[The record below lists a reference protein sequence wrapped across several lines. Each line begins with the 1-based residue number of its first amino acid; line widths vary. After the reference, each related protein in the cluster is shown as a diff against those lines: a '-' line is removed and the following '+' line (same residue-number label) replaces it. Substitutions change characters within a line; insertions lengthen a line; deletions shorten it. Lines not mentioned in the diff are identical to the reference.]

1 MGIIDKA
8 KKLFGYEV
16 MNIGGYQRVYNP
28 ASRPVAGKRVTLKLV
43 EFMQNL
49 SNFGD
54 MQDEDILE
62 QLFIWEPEVG
72 GALDKQSTLVAQCY
86 KGPYLKDTDKTTDKL
101 ETDMLD
107 TARRVCDQMHMAD
120 QFELYGEM
128 LPLFG
133 DVFID
138 IRDPESYKILPNKF
152 ITLVEKEEQIGTITA
167 GYIMT
172 QGDIL
177 VFNEQLPG
185 QFKLTKD
192 QFIHLKYKDTPL
204 FVLDRKHRWTYGIYS
219 ISPVQRA
226 IMSTWQKRQTSIIDT
241 LYRWRI
247 IPREIH
253 SVNSE
258 IFALDQFAGDQQGRL
273 AQAQV
278 EANKYITQYNAAIQD
293 QAPDQGYTVLDTIT
307 ISMLESK
314 TNSYMKTNE
323 LMDQLDGKIWTAL
336 NMPESVVTGKN
347 SGSYAS
353 ELVISN
359 YVSQKAMTL
368 AQKIRPIMLENLRS
382 RLKSINS
389 AFPID
394 KLDIKLELSMA
405 ATELETFRQIAIM
418 GTFTNCFTVSE
429 IRAKAGYQP
438 LTEQQKKEMAEA
450 QQEQMKIE
458 VDKANQIT
466 GAMGKNPETPQSN
479 SQHKQD
485 QGQQAV
491 NKTQKT

>member
-1 MGIIDKA
+1 MGVRDSI
-8 KKLFGYEV
+8 KKLFGYETYTTQV
-16 MNIGGYQRVYNP
+16 SQRVANP
-28 ASRPVAGKRVTLKLV
+28 ATRPVAGKRITLKLV
-43 EFMQNL
+43 EFMQNM
-49 SNFGD
+49 SNFAD
-54 MQDEDILE
+54 MQDEEVLE
-62 QLFIWEPEVG
+62 QMFIFEPEVG
-72 GALDKQSTLVAQCY
+72 GALDKQSTLVMQCY
-86 KGPYLKDTDKTTDKL
+86 KGVTLKDTDTTTSNIEK
-101 ETDMLD
+101 EMLA
-107 TARRVCDQMHMAD
+107 TARRMAETMKTPD
-120 QFELYGEM
+120 LFEMYGEM
-128 LPLFG
+128 LSLFG

-138 IRDPESYKILPNKF
+138 VRDKESYKLLPNRF
-152 ITLVEKEEQIGTITA
+152 ITIVEKEEQIGKLGS
-167 GYIMT
+167 GYLMT
-172 QGDIL
+172 EENFL
-177 VFNEQLPG
+177 VFNEMLPG
-185 QFKLTKD
+185 QFVLKKD
-192 QFIHLKYKDTPL
+192 EFVHLKYKDTPL
-204 FVLDRKHRWTYGIYS
+204 FVTDKKGRWTFGMYS

-226 IMSTWQKRQTSIIDT
+226 YLATWQKRQTSIIDM

-273 AQAQV
+273 ASAQV
-278 EANKYITQYNAAIQD
+278 EANKYIAAYNTAIQD

-323 LMDQLDGKIWTAL
+323 LMDQLDNKIWTAM
-336 NMPESVVTGKN
+336 NMPESVVSGKN

-368 AQKIRPIMLENLRS
+368 AGKIKPIILDNLRM
-382 RLKSINS
+382 RLKKINS
-389 AFPID
+389 AFPVD

-405 ATELETFRQIAIM
+405 ATELEVFRQIAIM
-418 GTFTNCFTVSE
+418 GTFTNCFTISE

-438 LTEQQKKEMAEA
+438 LTDEQKKEMAEA
-450 QQEQMKIE
+450 QKEQMQVE
-458 VDKANQIT
+458 VDRANQIA
-466 GAMGKNPETPQSN
+466 GAMGKNPETPQS
-479 SQHKQD
+479 SQQHKQD